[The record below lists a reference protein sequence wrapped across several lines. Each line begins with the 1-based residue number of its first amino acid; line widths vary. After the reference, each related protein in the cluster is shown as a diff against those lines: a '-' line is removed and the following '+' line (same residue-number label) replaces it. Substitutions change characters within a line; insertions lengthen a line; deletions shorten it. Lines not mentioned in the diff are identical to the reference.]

1 MKYIIGIGTNLG
13 DRKENIENAVK
24 ALSLVPKTE
33 VLRQTAI
40 YETEPVGYEEQDS
53 FYNIC
58 VEIESGF
65 SPNEMLGV
73 CLGIEAGFGRIREFR
88 DGPRIIDLDIIL
100 AEDEKINT
108 ENLTVPHPRFKE
120 RRFVLIPL
128 LELFSDGSAY
138 GIEFKSSM
146 FGIKGQAVKE
156 IIRNAEFGMRN

>member
-1 MKYIIGIGTNLG
+1 MKYIIGIGTNIG
-13 DRKENIENAVK
+13 DKKENIENAVG

-33 VLRQTAI
+33 VLRRSSV
-40 YETEPVGYEEQDS
+40 YETEPVGYAEQDS

-65 SPNEMLGV
+65 EPNELLGI

-88 DGPRIIDLDIIL
+88 NGPRIIDLDIIL
-100 AEDEKINT
+100 AENKRIDT

-128 LELFSDGSAY
+128 LELFPDGEAY
-138 GIEFKSSM
+138 GTEFKSSM
-146 FGIKGQAVKE
+146 FGIKGQQVKQ
-156 IIRNAEFGMRN
+156 I

>member
-1 MKYIIGIGTNLG
+1 MKYIIGIGTNIG
-13 DRKENIENAVK
+13 DKKENIENAVS

-33 VLRQTAI
+33 VLRRSSV
-40 YETEPVGYEEQDS
+40 YETEPVGYAEQDS

-65 SPNEMLGV
+65 EPKELLGI
-73 CLGIEAGFGRIREFR
+73 CLGIEAGFGRIREFK

-100 AEDEKINT
+100 AENKRIDT

-128 LELFSDGSAY
+128 LELFPDGEAY
-138 GIEFKSSM
+138 GTEFKSSM
-146 FGIKGQAVKE
+146 FGIKGQQVKQ
-156 IIRNAEFGMRN
+156 I